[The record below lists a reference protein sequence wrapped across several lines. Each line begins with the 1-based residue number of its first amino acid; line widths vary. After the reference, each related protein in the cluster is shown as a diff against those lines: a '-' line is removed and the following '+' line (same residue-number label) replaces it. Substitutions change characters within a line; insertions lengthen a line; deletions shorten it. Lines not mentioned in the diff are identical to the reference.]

1 MFLIVPQP
9 ALEALCN
16 YLNEYIYSRNI
27 SQRTICAMYNGN
39 AQFAHCLHFAQF
51 KMRLVHHLCT
61 LQLLLKQAWRVC
73 HLLMF
78 TYSCL
83 TVEGLFSES
92 KL

>member
-1 MFLIVPQP
+1 MSVMVPQSS
-9 ALEALCN
+9 LEALCN
-16 YLNEYIYSRNI
+16 YLNEYIHSRNI

-61 LQLLLKQAWRVC
+61 LQLLLKQAWRAPTYVY
-73 HLLMF
+73 LLMF
-78 TYSCL
+78 L
-83 TVEGLFSES
+83 TVKGLFSES